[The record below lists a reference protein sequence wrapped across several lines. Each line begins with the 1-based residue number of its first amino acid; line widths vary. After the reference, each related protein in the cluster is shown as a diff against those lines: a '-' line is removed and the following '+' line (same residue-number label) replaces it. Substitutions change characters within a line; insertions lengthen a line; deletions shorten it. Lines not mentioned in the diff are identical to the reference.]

1 MRSVGN
7 KTVRTILA
15 IAGIAIRNAIRSRVV
30 ICLFA
35 ILALVIFGLPL
46 VVKGDGTIEGQI
58 RVMLNYT
65 LGLAGLIL
73 SLTALWAGCAAI
85 SSELAEKQIH
95 LVVTKPVSRL
105 QIWFGKWLGLMAI
118 TTVLLVFCGVA
129 TYGLLSWKLSS
140 GSITPEEQVR
150 LRRTVLTALHVVK
163 AEPVDVEA
171 EAQQMLEEMRGRGAI
186 PAGVS
191 EARILQAYRKEL
203 TIKASTLAKG
213 ESRRWDYTVPAGS
226 ADKPGIVQY
235 RVSTSRMGTVPVV
248 GIWQAGPHGESPIY
262 RQVVTNSPGSS
273 ITITVPHNVCDA
285 DGRVSL
291 DYMNA
296 EPGGVSVVFLPADE
310 PVLLVP
316 ADRFEWNFARALLVV
331 LARLA
336 FIAAVGVTAGALFS
350 MPVAGFLSLCLVL
363 LLQMSAYI
371 STTAQ
376 EEIIAPWHTSRD
388 QAPDISD
395 ALFRVLFNSIHA
407 VIAPLEDRDA
417 LGAMAAGHLV
427 SWLWVGQ
434 VVLIQVVLYGGALAL
449 IGTAIFN
456 RREAG
461 VSE

>member
-1 MRSVGN
+1 MRS
-7 KTVRTILA
+7 ILA

-30 ICLFA
+30 VCLFA

-46 VVKGDGTIEGQI
+46 VVKGDGTMEGQV

-65 LGLAGLIL
+65 LGLAGMIL

-105 QIWFGKWLGLMAI
+105 QVWFGKWLGLMAI
-118 TTVLLVFCGVA
+118 ITVLLACCGGA
-129 TYGLLSWKLSS
+129 TYGLLTWKMSS
-140 GSITPEEQVR
+140 GTFTAEEQAR
-150 LRRTVLTALHVVK
+150 LRRDVLTARHVVRP
-163 AEPVDVEA
+163 APIDVEA
-171 EAQQMLEEMRGRGAI
+171 QARQLLEKLRGRGAM

-191 EARILQAYRKEL
+191 EARVLQTYRKDL

-213 ESRRWDYTVPAGS
+213 QSRRWDFTVPAGS
-226 ADKPGIVQY
+226 AEKSGVVQY
-235 RVSTSRMGTVPVV
+235 RVSTSRMGTLPAV
-248 GIWQAGPHGESPIY
+248 GAWQAGPPEGSPVF
-262 RQVVTNSPGSS
+262 RQVVTNPPGSTM
-273 ITITVPHNVCDA
+273 TITLPAGVADA
-285 DGRVSL
+285 AGRVAV
-291 DYMNA
+291 DYVNT
-296 EPGGVSVVFLPADE
+296 ETGGVSVVFLPADE
-310 PVLLVP
+310 PVLLIP
-316 ADRFEWNFARALLVV
+316 ADRFEWNFARVLIVV

-350 MPVAGFLSLCLVL
+350 MPVAGFLSLCFVL
-363 LLQMSAYI
+363 LLQLSTYIASA
-371 STTAQ
+371 AQ
-376 EEIIAPWHTSRD
+376 EEIIVPWHTSRGHG
-388 QAPDISD
+388 PDISD
-395 ALFRVLFNSIHA
+395 ALFRALFRGIHA

-434 VVLIQVVLYGGALAL
+434 VLLIQVVVYGGALAL

-461 VSE
+461 LTE

>member
-1 MRSVGN
+1 VGN

-30 ICLFA
+30 VCLLA
-35 ILALVIFGLPL
+35 ILAMVIFGLPL
-46 VVKGDGTIEGQI
+46 VVKGDGTIEGEI

-118 TTVLLVFCGVA
+118 TTALLAFCGFA
-129 TYGLLSWKLSS
+129 TYALLEWKLS
-140 GSITPEEQVR
+140 GGAITHDEHDR
-150 LRRTVLTALHVVK
+150 LRRSVLTALHVVK
-163 AEPVDVEA
+163 AAPVDVEA
-171 EAQQMLEEMRGRGAI
+171 EAKQMLAELRGRGAI

-191 EARILQAYRKEL
+191 EARVLQAYRKEL
-203 TIKASTLAKG
+203 TIKASTLAMG
-213 ESRRWDYTVPAGS
+213 QSRRWDFTVPQGTAKKS
-226 ADKPGIVQY
+226 GIVQY

-248 GIWQAGPHGESPIY
+248 GVWQAGPPGGSAMF
-262 RQVVTNSPGSS
+262 RQVVTNAPGSQV
-273 ITITVPHNVCDA
+273 TITLPHNIADA
-285 DGRVSL
+285 AGQVSI

-296 EPGGVSVVFLPADE
+296 ETGGVSVVFLPADE

-316 ADRFEWNFARALLVV
+316 ADRFEWNFVRALLVV

-371 STTAQ
+371 SSTAQ
-376 EEIIAPWHTSRD
+376 EEIIAPWHASRD

-395 ALFRVLFNSIHA
+395 ALFRILFNSIHA

-461 VSE
+461 LPE